1 MKTNYI
7 LVDFENVQPGKINPP
22 EDMLVKV
29 LVFLGETQTK
39 VSLDLAMSLQ
49 ALGNNAEYIKITGS
63 GKNALDF
70 HIAFWIGKLS
80 EKEPKSYFHIVSK
93 DTGFD
98 PLVKYLRKNKILAR
112 RVSIISDIQIL
123 NGAASGTP
131 AERLNSVAESL
142 RLRGSSRPRK
152 RSTLK
157 NTISAMF
164 MKTLMENEIDNL
176 VSGLE
181 KKGLISFTEDVVT
194 YHFQTE

>member
-22 EDMLVKV
+22 ADMLVKV

-49 ALGNNAEYIKITGS
+49 SLGNNAEYIKITGS

-80 EKEPKSYFHIVSK
+80 EKEPNSYFHIVSK